1 MLVNIDRYQMA
12 VADSDACVQ
21 AWQHL
26 LGAELAGT
34 DEIRH
39 LNATRTRLRLGKGF
53 IEVLQPQG
61 PGVVADAVAAR
72 GSHFFAA
79 GASTNDMSGVAA
91 QLAKFTD
98 NVLTESGQMY
108 VLGADVGIPGLR
120 LVISEHEDRP
130 SIGAIDYIYEATLL
144 AADAQQQTERF
155 AEVFNLDAQSFV
167 NIDSPRFGYNGTLT
181 LFKERELHRFEVISP
196 INPETTMAR
205 FFQKIGPCL
214 YMGFAETNELWDI
227 EQKAKASDLGMTID
241 RPDERSEAL
250 VADQIWLHP
259 GTLGGMMLGLS
270 RPSMAWSWSGSPE
283 RVTSVS

>member
-1 MLVNIDRYQMA
+1 MLVNIYRYQMA
-12 VADSDACVQ
+12 VTNSHACVK

-26 LGAELAGT
+26 LGAELAGI
-34 DEIRH
+34 DEVNH
-39 LNATRTRLRLGKGF
+39 LNATRTRLRLGTGF
-53 IEVLQPQG
+53 IEILEPKG
-61 PGVVADAVAAR
+61 PGIVADAVDAR
-72 GSHFFAA
+72 GPHFFAA
-79 GASTNDMSGVAA
+79 GASTHDMTGVVE

-120 LVISEHEDRP
+120 LVISQHEERP
-130 SIGAIDYIYEATLL
+130 SVGAIDYIYEATLL

-205 FFQKIGPCL
+205 FFRKIGPCL
-214 YMGFAETNELWDI
+214 YMGFAETNELWNI
-227 EQKAKASDLGMTID
+227 EQKAKASDFGMTID
-241 RPDERSEAL
+241 RPDDRSDAL
-250 VADQIWLHP
+250 VADQIWMHP
-259 GTLGGMMLGLS
+259 ATLGGMMLGLS

-283 RVTSVS
+283 RVTTVS

>member
-1 MLVNIDRYQMA
+1 MLVNIDRYQIA
-12 VADSDACVQ
+12 VTNSHACVK

-26 LGAELAGT
+26 LGAELAGI
-34 DEIRH
+34 DEVIH
-39 LNATRTRLRLGKGF
+39 LNATRTRLRLGIGF
-53 IEVLQPQG
+53 IEILEPKG
-61 PGVVADAVAAR
+61 SGIVADALDAR
-72 GSHFFAA
+72 GPHFFAA
-79 GASTNDMSGVAA
+79 GASTHDMAGVAER
-91 QLAKFTD
+91 LAKFTD

-120 LVISEHEDRP
+120 LVISQHEERP
-130 SIGAIDYIYEATLL
+130 SVGAIDYIYEATLL

-181 LFKERELHRFEVISP
+181 LFKESELHRFEVISP

-214 YMGFAETNELWDI
+214 YMGFAETNELWNI
-227 EQKAKASDLGMTID
+227 EQKTQASNLGMTID
-241 RPDERSEAL
+241 RPEDRSDAL
-250 VADQIWLHP
+250 VADQIWMHP
-259 GTLGGMMLGLS
+259 ATLGGMMLGLS

-283 RVTSVS
+283 RVTTVS

>member
-12 VADSDACVQ
+12 VTNSHACVK

-26 LGAELAGT
+26 LGAELAGI
-34 DEIRH
+34 DEVSH
-39 LNATRTRLRLGKGF
+39 LNATRTRLRLGTGF
-53 IEVLQPQG
+53 IEILEPKG
-61 PGVVADAVAAR
+61 PGIVADAVDAR
-72 GSHFFAA
+72 GPHFFAA
-79 GASTNDMSGVAA
+79 GASTHDMTGVAE

-98 NVLTESGQMY
+98 NVLTESGQIY

-120 LVISEHEDRP
+120 LVISQHEER
-130 SIGAIDYIYEATLL
+130 SSVGAIDYIYEATLL

-196 INPETTMAR
+196 INHETTMAR

-214 YMGFAETNELWDI
+214 YMGFAETNELWNI
-227 EQKAKASDLGMTID
+227 EQKAKASDFGMTID
-241 RPDERSEAL
+241 RPEDRSDAL
-250 VADQIWLHP
+250 VADQIWMHP
-259 GTLGGMMLGLS
+259 ATLGGMMLGLS

-283 RVTSVS
+283 RVTTVS

>member
-1 MLVNIDRYQMA
+1 MLTNIDRYQMA
-12 VADSDACVQ
+12 VPDSDACIK
-21 AWQHL
+21 AWQDL
-26 LGAELAGT
+26 LGAQVEGS
-34 DEIRH
+34 DVVQH
-39 LNATRTRLRLGKGF
+39 LNADRTRLRLGKGF
-53 IEVLQPQG
+53 IEILQPKG
-61 PGVVADAVAAR
+61 PGVIADAIAAR
-72 GSHFFAA
+72 GPHFFAA
-79 GASTNDMSGVAA
+79 GASTKDMAGVAA

-98 NVLTESGQMY
+98 NILTESEQMY
-108 VLGADVGIPGLR
+108 VIGADVGIPGLR
-120 LVISEHEDRP
+120 LVISQHEERP

-205 FFQKIGPCL
+205 FFDKIGPCL
-214 YMGFAETNELWDI
+214 YMGFAETNELFAI
-227 EQKAKASDLGMTID
+227 EQKADANDLGMTID
-241 RPDERSEAL
+241 RPEERSTSL

-259 GTLGGMMLGLS
+259 ATLGGMMLGLS

-283 RVTSVS
+283 RVAEVS